1 MPKPKPDKVVRHE
14 IVLGRSERDMVEGWF
29 SSMTFRNIA
38 TPAVNLMNDE
48 TGTITFLTLVGTLG
62 LTGVSFAFLASDD
75 LSVAGVIDAFM
86 TQRANAIEALGLS
99 DEGLGGLIQ
108 TLLSMVVGLPNPNPW
123 QPPGAPGDRGYEGP
137 SPVPDWTPGT
147 PRPY

>member
-14 IVLGRSERDMVEGWF
+14 IVLGRSERDMVEGWC

-38 TPAVNLMNDE
+38 TPAVNLMNDVRWM
-48 TGTITFLTLVGTLG
+48 ITFLTLVGTLG

>member
-14 IVLGRSERDMVEGWF
+14 IVLGRSERDRVEGWF

-38 TPAVNLMNDE
+38 PPAVNLMNDV

-108 TLLSMVVGLPNPNPW
+108 PLLSMVVGLPKPNPW

>member
-1 MPKPKPDKVVRHE
+1 MPKPKPDNVIRHE

-29 SSMTFRNIA
+29 SSMTFRNNP
-38 TPAVNLMNDE
+38 TPAVNLMNDV

-147 PRPY
+147 PRPF